1 MAASQTPL
9 CQPESEDRL
18 DALQKL
24 LRDLPGLPS
33 TIRYYDDFDDRLRSI
48 DGLEHAVNCELWV
61 NGSKRTINFDVV
73 DEPRG
78 KLMKHLLFYFFSEN
92 LTPSTAYNYLY
103 ALYHIGRQELGDLIS
118 SGPHNIKSL
127 WITLQIEKNWPI
139 YACYAAKALLRF
151 LASYR
156 INGWSPTYQ
165 DFLEKTLPLPYVDH
179 YAALRSGNAF
189 LSIHEEANIVG
200 YLDSFAASMTA
211 NPAAIG
217 FDELN
222 CAGLLLC
229 SYQFGMRAVQIAA
242 LNLRSVRIWN
252 ESADQ
257 PSVHL
262 TFKTAKQRSKKT
274 SRLLLRKIKFEWAS
288 IIAGL
293 YQRKIDAGCL
303 GNDRL
308 FSADSA
314 SEAAKA
320 IKLLA
325 SEITGKHT
333 TTTILRHTAAQRLVD
348 AGASLEELA
357 EFMGHSN
364 TLTSLVYF
372 QHSPNQAEQ
381 INRALG
387 ISKTYQQVAK
397 IAHDRFIGHEELSRL
412 KGEQQIAGVPHGI
425 PIAGIGGCSQ
435 GQPSCPYN
443 PVTSCYG
450 CPKFMPLLELDIHK
464 KVLADLRVV
473 VLFFNQASRSE
484 PHSPAYLQLM
494 KTIANVQAVITEIEG
509 CQRV

>member
-1 MAASQTPL
+1 
-9 CQPESEDRL
+9 
-18 DALQKL
+18 
-24 LRDLPGLPS
+24 
-33 TIRYYDDFDDRLRSI
+33 
-48 DGLEHAVNCELWV
+48 
-61 NGSKRTINFDVV
+61 
-73 DEPRG
+73 
-78 KLMKHLLFYFFSEN
+78 
-92 LTPSTAYNYLY
+92 
-103 ALYHIGRQELGDLIS
+103 
-118 SGPHNIKSL
+118 
-127 WITLQIEKNWPI
+127 
-139 YACYAAKALLRF
+139 
-151 LASYR
+151 
-156 INGWSPTYQ
+156 
-165 DFLEKTLPLPYVDH
+165 
-179 YAALRSGNAF
+179 
-189 LSIHEEANIVG
+189 
-200 YLDSFAASMTA
+200 
-211 NPAAIG
+211 
-217 FDELN
+217 
-222 CAGLLLC
+222 
-229 SYQFGMRAVQIAA
+229 MRAVQIAA